1 MVKRFSSDIPSPR
14 QSKVATSIHEMVST
28 MILRDEVINI
38 KPLDISVTAVTVSPD
53 LRQASV
59 YVIPHP
65 SGIGKNART
74 ESKIMAN
81 LLNARKFI
89 RSKVAHYL
97 TTKVCPEL
105 HFYQDVAMSNAKKF
119 DSLLEQVTH

>member
-65 SGIGKNART
+65 SGIGKNANPT
-74 ESKIMAN
+74 KAISATAIKPMIAI
-81 LLNARKFI
+81 ARYSLRI
-89 RSKVAHYL
+89 SE
-97 TTKVCPEL
+97 TTLMPTNFETV
-105 HFYQDVAMSNAKKF
+105 
-119 DSLLEQVTH
+119 